1 MLQPANTADNIN
13 TVRIFWNMVCLLY
26 RKWDQLK
33 AAPDL
38 TAFEQNNN
46 IVNLTNTAKMPP
58 FSRQTA
64 A

>member
-1 MLQPANTADNIN
+1 
-13 TVRIFWNMVCLLY
+13 MVCLLY

-46 IVNLTNTAKMPP
+46 IVNLADTAKMPP